1 MNPADLFNGIILTT
15 NFLSARFSSNL
26 QFFLVCLEK
35 QDELEKTDA
44 IKLIISSLKAKAIQT
59 IQAQKAI
66 YDANGNSCGFEHQ
79 NSTSLYRP
87 APANRSG
94 SLNAPLAF
102 CLFKSHPPPPRRC
115 PIDRLSNQ
123 KLAVTYA
130 APCACWY
137 LPVGN

>member
-15 NFLSARFSSNL
+15 NFLSACFSSNL

-59 IQAQKAI
+59 SQAQKAI

-102 CLFKSHPPPPRRC
+102 LNPTTPPPPA
-115 PIDRLSNQ
+115 
-123 KLAVTYA
+123 AVQSIG
-130 APCACWY
+130 Y
-137 LPVGN
+137 LIKS